1 MKCWF
6 LFLLILSGLF
16 STHITNGQY
25 QFEHVDL
32 PSSYQGKKINCLLED
47 SKGFLWVGLADGV
60 IRYDGYNAKRIEAYT
75 EGGELL
81 DFGHVLAFA
90 EGKDREIWV
99 GSMNGLFV
107 FDPDLE
113 NTFLVQDALIVNE
126 HCRTL
131 LKSRWG
137 EMVIGTNNGLRFIDF
152 KSRQVNAIMHQPGVD
167 TGLSNNVIRSL
178 YEDSDGN
185 LWIGTYDQL
194 NCYDRSSNKFSRFRL
209 REENSEGN
217 NLILAIHPFS
227 PENDSL
233 LWIGTETGLCLL
245 NRKTGDFEH
254 YNHRKQSNSISNDV
268 VKSVELVEEGV
279 VWLGTDYGLNI
290 FDFKENSFEAY
301 LYDYQNTYS
310 ISNNTVNAILKDKNG
325 YVWLGTDNGLDKT
338 YIPKWPFIWNKVKSG
353 SQTMRKGII
362 INDFAFDEFG
372 DLWMASM
379 EGIIFYDTSGDGYQY
394 FQPPKVLHSK
404 VKAVHAD
411 QNGKVWFATSGGIN
425 VYDLNNKRFYEYS
438 VEKKS
443 NNGLKTNY
451 IYALEQDAAGD
462 MWLSGYRQGLYK
474 IIDDDFPDLQFVN
487 FRNEPDNPLSLSS
500 DIIIDIKTDSIGRL
514 LLATTKGVNRFD
526 PVKGVFERFTIQDKE
541 RDLTIDFVGQVDPLS
556 GDDFLALAGGDIY
569 RYNADVDEFSVVVN
583 LKENITGFVFDN
595 GEYWFSTPGL
605 ICKFDPGTDKFLKF
619 SSRET
624 NIQTFSG
631 GVYKHASGRVF
642 FGGFE
647 GFVNFDPQLIEVNSR
662 PARVFFTDF
671 RISGQSVSLK
681 RKEGKEEIVNKNI
694 DEAEQIELDYED
706 NTFSIE
712 FSTLG
717 FDDHESVSFSYILD
731 GYEDEWQTVDGDKNY
746 ASYTRVK
753 PGTYQFKVKATNE
766 YGVFNTD
773 SRVVQI
779 KVLPPIWASPAA
791 LVLYVV
797 MLASLL
803 FISRRMLIARMKYRN
818 EIQYERMEREKS
830 DELYNIKI
838 RFFTNIS
845 HELRTPLTLILSPLG
860 QLINKEKDPGKLK
873 ILNTIKK
880 NSDRLLKMVNQVLDL
895 RKIESGS
902 DKLKIQNSDILMVVN
917 RVMVDFESMAEK
929 KNINLRFNS
938 NHESLEMWFDLEKVE
953 KILFNLLSNALKF
966 TPPGGDV
973 EVDLTLNGE
982 YVELKVSDTGVGIP
996 AEYQNR
1002 IFERFVNVRINDEN
1016 VQQGTGIGLSLVKA
1030 FAEEHNGKVYF
1041 TTKENEGTAFFVLL
1055 PYDKTLLPD
1064 SGIVY
1069 DQSTRVT
1076 EPFIRS
1082 NQVRKESNESKK
1094 EAEKKATIL
1103 VVEDDP
1109 DMQAFIADALG
1120 VEYDVS
1126 LADNG
1131 KEGLALAM
1139 KKLPDM
1145 VISDVMMP
1153 EMDGID
1159 MCEKLK
1165 EDIRTS
1171 HIPIVLLTAKTG
1183 MKNKMDGI
1191 SQGADDY
1198 IEKPFHLDFLLLRV
1212 KKLIEQRIILR
1223 EAFMTNKAL
1232 EPSEIN
1238 VGSVDRDFLEKLV
1251 KTIEED
1257 IDNTDLNVK
1266 RLSQSVGLSHT
1277 NLYRKIKGLTGLTA
1291 TEFIRNTRL
1300 KRAAQLLKNKEL
1312 NVADVMYMVG
1322 FSHRSYFTRS
1332 FKEFFGVSP
1341 REYSSKEN

>member
-1 MKCWF
+1 MKGWF

-16 STHITNGQY
+16 STHIITGQY
-25 QFEHVDL
+25 QFDHVDL
-32 PSSYQGKKINCLLED
+32 PSSFQGKKINCLLED
-47 SKGFLWVGLADGV
+47 SKGFLWVGLSDGV
-60 IRYDGYNAKRIEAYT
+60 VRYDGYNAKRIEAYT

-90 EGKDREIWV
+90 EGENREIWI

-113 NTFLVQDALIVNE
+113 NTYLIQDDLIVNE

-131 LKSRWG
+131 LKSRQG
-137 EMVIGTNNGLRFIDF
+137 EMVVGTNNGLRFIDL
-152 KSRQVNAIMHQPGVD
+152 KSLEINAIVHHPGVD
-167 TGLSNNVIRSL
+167 KGLSNNVIRSL
-178 YEDSDGN
+178 YEDSDGK

-194 NCYDRSSNKFSRFRL
+194 NCYDRTSNKFSHHRL
-209 REENSEGN
+209 RRENTEGN

-227 PENDSL
+227 QENDSL
-233 LWIGTETGLCLL
+233 LWVGTETGLCLF
-245 NRKTGDFEH
+245 NRKTGDFKVFK
-254 YNHRKQSNSISNDV
+254 HRKQFSSISNDV
-268 VKSVELVEEGV
+268 VKSIELVEDGV
-279 VWLGTDYGLNI
+279 IWMGTDYGLNI
-290 FDFKENSFEAY
+290 FDFKRNAFETY

-310 ISNNTVNAILKDKNG
+310 ISNNTVIAILKDENG

-338 YIPKWPFIWNKVKSG
+338 YIPKWPFIWNKVKPG
-353 SQTMRKGII
+353 SKPMRKGVV

-379 EGIIFYDTSGDGYQY
+379 EGIIHYDSGSDRYQY
-394 FQPPKVLHSK
+394 FQPPEVLHSK

-425 VYDLNNKRFYEYS
+425 VYDLNYQKFFEYN
-438 VEKKS
+438 VEK
-443 NNGLKTNY
+443 NFEDGLRTNY
-451 IYALEQDAAGD
+451 IYALEQDAGGD
-462 MWLSGYRQGLYK
+462 IWLSGYKQGLYK
-474 IIDDDFPDLQFVN
+474 IVDDDFPDLQFIN
-487 FRNEPDNPLSLSS
+487 FRNETDNPLSLSS
-500 DIIIDIKTDSIGRL
+500 DIINDIKTDSLGRL
-514 LLATTKGVNRFD
+514 LLATIEGVNRFD
-526 PVKGVFERFTIQDKE
+526 PVRGIFERFIIQDKE
-541 RDLTIDFVGQVDPLS
+541 RDLNIDFVGQVEPLS
-556 GDDFLALAGGDIY
+556 VDDFLALAGGNIY
-569 RYNADVDEFSVVVN
+569 RYNAEADEFSVVVN
-583 LKENITGFVFDN
+583 LKENITGFVFDK

-605 ICKFDPGTDKFLKF
+605 ICKYEPGTNKLLKF

-624 NIQTFSG
+624 SIQTFSG

-662 PARVFFTDF
+662 PAKVFFTDF
-671 RISGQSVSLK
+671 RVSGQPVSL
-681 RKEGKEEIVNKNI
+681 RRAEGKKEIFNKNI
-694 DEAEQIELDYED
+694 DEVEKIELDYED

-717 FDDHESVSFSYILD
+717 FDDHKSVSYSYILD
-731 GYEDEWQTVDGDKNY
+731 GYEEEWQTVGGDKNY

-773 SRVVQI
+773 SRVIQI
-779 KVLPPIWASPAA
+779 RVLPPIWASPAA

-797 MLASLL
+797 ILATLL
-803 FISRRMLIARMKYRN
+803 VISRRMLIARMKYRN

-845 HELRTPLTLILSPLG
+845 HELRTPLTLILSPLE
-860 QLINKEKDPGKLK
+860 QLMNKENDPGKLK

-902 DKLKIQNSDILMVVN
+902 DKLTIQNSDILVVLN
-917 RVMVDFESMAEK
+917 KVMMDFESIAER

-938 NHESLEMWFDLEKVE
+938 DQESLEMWFDLEKVE
-953 KILFNLLSNALKF
+953 KILFNLLSNAIKF
-966 TPPGGDV
+966 TPSGGEV
-973 EVDLTLNGE
+973 EVNLTQNGK
-982 YVELKVSDTGVGIP
+982 YVELKVSDTGPGIP

-1041 TTKENEGTAFFVLL
+1041 KTKQNKGTTFFVLL
-1055 PYDKTLLPD
+1055 PMNKDLLPD
-1064 SGIVY
+1064 SGIVN
-1069 DQSTRVT
+1069 DQKPPEIEISFHNSPSSESTSDGDSENGKSSTV
-1076 EPFIRS
+1076 
-1082 NQVRKESNESKK
+1082 
-1094 EAEKKATIL
+1094 L

-1109 DMQAFIADALG
+1109 DMRAFIADALRT
-1120 VEYDVS
+1120 EYDLLV
-1126 LADNG
+1126 AENG
-1131 KEGLALAM
+1131 KEGLALAL

-1145 VISDVMMP
+1145 IISDVMMP
-1153 EMDGID
+1153 EMDGIE

-1165 EDIRTS
+1165 DDVRTS

-1183 MKNKMDGI
+1183 IENKMDGI

-1198 IEKPFHLDFLLLRV
+1198 IEKPFRLDFLLLRV
-1212 KKLIEQRIILR
+1212 KKLIEQRVSLR
-1223 EAFMTNKAL
+1223 EAFMTNKVL

-1251 KTIEED
+1251 KTIEDD
-1257 IDNTDLNVK
+1257 IDNPDLNVK
-1266 RLSQSVGLSHT
+1266 RLSETVGLSHT

-1312 NVADVMYMVG
+1312 NVTDVMYMVG